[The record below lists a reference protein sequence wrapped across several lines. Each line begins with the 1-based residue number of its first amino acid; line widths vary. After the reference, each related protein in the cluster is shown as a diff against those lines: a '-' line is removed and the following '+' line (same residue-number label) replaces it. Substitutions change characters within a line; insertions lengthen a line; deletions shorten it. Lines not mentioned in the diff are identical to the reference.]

1 MKTLNFKIH
10 STKHIR
16 LTRKVVSDM
25 FDECNALYFENK
37 IERPVKFETWT
48 PGKKILG
55 MVRPYWIPKNKDYGA
70 IFHISRRYQWTNEN
84 LRHVVVH
91 EMIHLAIGDY
101 KQPLSFIQ
109 RLPLIGR
116 FFIVQ
121 HNDEFITKMNEINEK
136 YGLQISIR
144 FPAMKKEFIH

>member
-1 MKTLNFKIH
+1 
-10 STKHIR
+10 
-16 LTRKVVSDM
+16 M
-25 FDECNALYFENK
+25 FDECNALYFDSK

-55 MVRPYWIPKNKDYGA
+55 MVRPYWIPKNKDYGS
-70 IFHISRRYQWTNEN
+70 IFHISRRYRWTEEN

-101 KQPLSFIQ
+101 KKPLTFFQ

-116 FFIVQ
+116 LFIKQ
-121 HNDEFITKMNEINEK
+121 HDEEFIEYMNNINSN
-136 YGLQISIR
+136 YNLSIAVK
-144 FPAMKKEFIH
+144 FPAMKKEFIR